1 MSMLQAVK
9 DYLILFPLLQDD
21 ALFQSDHSTGSEVQY
36 SILQLPGTKVLEE
49 DLAGNLY
56 CQYPFAFQ
64 SIESTMDELQ
74 RFANADFYDQ
84 LDEWLKEQNEAEIF
98 PVLEENQTPEKVETL
113 GWGYLIQEQTGTGVY
128 QVQCRLL
135 YIQKD

>member
-1 MSMLQAVK
+1 MSMLQAIK

-21 ALFQSDHSTGSEVQY
+21 ALFQSDHTTGSEVQY

-49 DLAGNLY
+49 DLVGNKS

-74 RFANADFYDQ
+74 RFANADFYDE
-84 LDEWLKEQNEAEIF
+84 LDAWMEAQNDAEIF
-98 PVLEENQTPEKVETL
+98 PALPPNHLPERVETL
-113 GWGYLIQEQTGTGVY
+113 GWGYLMQEQTGTGVY
-128 QVQCRLL
+128 QVQCRFL

>member
-1 MSMLQAVK
+1 MSLLQAVK
-9 DYLILFPLLQDD
+9 DYLLAFPLLQDD
-21 ALFQSDHSTGSEVQY
+21 ALFQSDHNTGSQVQY

-49 DLAGNLY
+49 DLAGNKY

-84 LDEWLKEQNEAEIF
+84 LDEWIESMNDAEIY
-98 PVLEENQTPEKVETL
+98 PTLQAHQTPERVETL
-113 GWGYLIQEQTGTGVY
+113 SWGYLMQEQTGTGVY

-135 YIQKD
+135 YTQR